1 MLTRRLPPRLFLRP
15 TPTLITTRASLFP
28 TTSTITITTNPISPI
43 PSTNVPT
50 TNQLRPSSSS
60 SNSQWKAR
68 QSNDYYARSARTAG
82 LKSRAAFKLLEI
94 NKKYRLFRPNASQ
107 IVVDLGFAPG
117 SWSQV
122 ALELTKPDGKVVGID
137 IIPAQ
142 PPRGVSSIQGN
153 FLSEGVRGL
162 VKGWLREEEGRGRI
176 ELLRKEREKAVR
188 VEQEAKEREERER
201 VERERVGMEEARGSG
216 LEREIAGE
224 VGEGVA
230 GMSEARQKEK
240 NVVVEEM
247 VQGVEKLELTEKREE
262 QQQQQKQRQ
271 QQQKDVAKQEIFADR
286 PSYIE
291 LERMAVR
298 EAQLQQ
304 PEVLE
309 QDQREEDKATTAA
322 NETERKV
329 DGEESTEELE
339 EGHPQE
345 EQQQPRKK
353 KQPEQM
359 RLVDV
364 VLSDMSEPWP
374 QTSGFSM
381 KTLSNPYS
389 RMMNTSGISFKDHA
403 GSMDLCYAA
412 LSFANDTLKPG
423 GHFVCKFYQGSEDK
437 KLENMLRKLFTKVH
451 RDKPDSSRSES
462 KEAYFVALNRRGDVV
477 LDDIPI

>member
-1 MLTRRLPPRLFLRP
+1 MLPRRLPPRLFLRP
-15 TPTLITTRASLFP
+15 TPTSTTPRASLFL
-28 TTSTITITTNPISPI
+28 TTSTITTTTTTNPISPS

-50 TNQLRPSSSS
+50 THQLRLSSSS

-94 NKKYRLFRPNASQ
+94 NKKYRLFRRNSSQ

-122 ALELTKPDGKVVGID
+122 ALDLTKPDGKVVGID

-153 FLSEGVRGL
+153 FLSDGVRGL
-162 VKGWLREEEGRGRI
+162 VKGWLREEEGRGRV
-176 ELLRKEREKAVR
+176 ELLRKEREKAAR

-201 VERERVGMEEARGSG
+201 VERERVGMEEARGSE
-216 LEREIAGE
+216 LESEIAGE

-240 NVVVEEM
+240 NNVAEDV

-262 QQQQQKQRQ
+262 QQPQQQQQKQR

-309 QDQREEDKATTAA
+309 QDQRGEDKATTAA
-322 NETERKV
+322 NETEGKLDR
-329 DGEESTEELE
+329 EESTEELE
-339 EGHPQE
+339 EGHQQE

-364 VLSDMSEPWP
+364 VLSDM
-374 QTSGFSM
+374 
-381 KTLSNPYS
+381 
-389 RMMNTSGISFKDHA
+389 MMNTSGISFKDHA

-437 KLENMLRKLFTKVH
+437 KLENMLKKLFTKVH

-462 KEAYFVALNRRGDVV
+462 KEAYFVALNRRGDVI
-477 LDDIPI
+477 LEDIPI

>member
-1 MLTRRLPPRLFLRP
+1 M
-15 TPTLITTRASLFP
+15 
-28 TTSTITITTNPISPI
+28 
-43 PSTNVPT
+43 
-50 TNQLRPSSSS
+50 
-60 SNSQWKAR
+60 
-68 QSNDYYARSARTAG
+68 
-82 LKSRAAFKLLEI
+82 
-94 NKKYRLFRPNASQ
+94 
-107 IVVDLGFAPG
+107 
-117 SWSQV
+117 
-122 ALELTKPDGKVVGID
+122 VGID

-188 VEQEAKEREERER
+188 VEQEAKEREEMER

-262 QQQQQKQRQ
+262 QQQQQQQKQRQ

-364 VLSDMSEPWP
+364 RFCSFPFSVNIPGVLSIIIRPPSLPLLTTGNGTSISLDISLITANTANSSPSPGKQNKQVVLSDMSEPWP

-403 GSMDLCYAA
+403 GSMVCIYFSCLVSLSHHAPTSCYP
-412 LSFANDTLKPG
+412 T
-423 GHFVCKFYQGSEDK
+423 Q
-437 KLENMLRKLFTKVH
+437 
-451 RDKPDSSRSES
+451 SES
-462 KEAYFVALNRRGDVV
+462 FSTTNYLLIIHPFLPHIQKLQ
-477 LDDIPI
+477 P